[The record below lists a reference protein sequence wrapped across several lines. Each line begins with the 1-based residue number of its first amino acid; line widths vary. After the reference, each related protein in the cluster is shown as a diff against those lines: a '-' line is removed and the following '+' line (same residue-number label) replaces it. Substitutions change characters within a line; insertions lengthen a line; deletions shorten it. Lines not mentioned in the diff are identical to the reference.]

1 MNPAKSA
8 SKSSTRRKAKE
19 RVLLVQPKY
28 YTRYPS
34 LGLLKLS
41 SLHKA
46 RGDSVEYHDD
56 LRPADTEPTRIYL
69 SSLFTYSWKP
79 VHDAAAF
86 YRDHYPNA
94 WIELG
99 GVYATLMPEHARLAD
114 VSRVHEGLMVE
125 ADGYRPDYDL
135 VPSWQSSIM
144 FGTRGC
150 IRKCAFCAVPKLEGK
165 VSGPAQSV
173 KGLIDPRH
181 KEVVLW
187 DNNVLGVPNW
197 RELVDELAEVGLKV
211 DFNQGLDARLID
223 VDVAHKLRKLKIN
236 PVRMAYDIPSEKRA
250 LERAVPA
257 LAEAGFSRRKMH
269 VYTLYNFRDSPEEFL
284 GRVIDLLR
292 LGVVSYPMRYEPLNS
307 LVKNKFISPH
317 WTPEKLEM
325 VAKARRVL
333 GYGGAFPPYRA
344 LIEKLESAKSFE
356 NAFELRHNVND
367 RPRVIRPAAG
377 TVEPSTPGLEPHR
390 AVFREL
396 LNDPSTLHH
405 SVTCTS
411 CAEILP
417 REDRAFAVQ
426 DYAGQYVEYVCP
438 NCHPNRK
445 WINGLWR
452 SVLGDKFNRNGQIG
466 RELPIEVLSR
476 TVH

>member
-1 MNPAKSA
+1 MKSA
-8 SKSSTRRKAKE
+8 PSPSKRPKRGKTRE
-19 RVLLVQPKY
+19 RILLVQPRY

-41 SLHKA
+41 SLHKS
-46 RGDSVEYHDD
+46 RGDAVEYHDQ
-56 LRPADTEPTRIYL
+56 LREAETEPTRVYL

-79 VHDAAAF
+79 VHDAAEY
-86 YRDHYPNA
+86 YRNLYPNA
-94 WIELG
+94 RIELG

-114 VSRVHEGLMVE
+114 VDNVHEGLRVD
-125 ADGYRPDYDL
+125 ADAFRPDYDL
-135 VPSWQSSIM
+135 VPSWKSSIM

-165 VSGPAQSV
+165 VSGPAMSV

-197 RELVDELAEVGLKV
+197 RELVDELAEIGLKV

-223 VDVAHKLRKLKIN
+223 IEVAHKLRKLKIN

-257 LAEAGFSRRKMH
+257 LAEAGFSRRRMH
-269 VYTLYNFRDSPEEFL
+269 VYTLYNFRDTPDEFL

-292 LGVVSYPMRYEPLNS
+292 MGVVSYPMRYEPLNS

-317 WTPEKLEM
+317 WSPEQLEM

-344 LIEKLESAKSFE
+344 LIEKLESATSFE
-356 NAFELRHNVND
+356 KAFELRHNVKD
-367 RPRVIRPAAG
+367 RARVVKPTAG
-377 TVEPSTPGLEPHR
+377 TIEPSTPDLKPHR
-390 AVFREL
+390 ANFREL
-396 LNDPSTLHH
+396 LNDPSTLHQA
-405 SVTCTS
+405 VNCAS
-411 CAEILP
+411 CDARLGKH
-417 REDRAFAVQ
+417 DRAFPVQ
-426 DYAGQYVEYVCP
+426 DYSGNYVGYVCP

-452 SVLGDKFNRNGQIG
+452 DVLGDRFDRNGIG
-466 RELPIEVLSR
+466 AKELPIEVLSR